1 MVDFTFHTADS
12 APADSKPLVEKAESN
27 FGFLPN
33 ILAGMAEAPALL
45 EGYMTL
51 SGIFDKTSLSPVER
65 QLILLTVSY
74 ENECNFCVAAHT
86 GGAKKAQMDDSHI
99 EALRNGRTLDD
110 PKLEALRS
118 FTQKIVK
125 NRGWLDDADVQKMLD
140 AGYSKQN
147 VLEVI
152 VGVGLKTISN
162 YTNHIIGTPLNSQ
175 LEPLKWEKPKAA

>member
-1 MVDFTFHTADS
+1 MVDFTFHNADS
-12 APADSKPLVEKAESN
+12 APAEAKPLVEKAESN

-51 SGIFDKTSLSPVER
+51 SGIFDKTSLSAIER

-74 ENECNFCVAAHT
+74 ENACDFCMAAHT
-86 GGAKKAQMDDSHI
+86 GGAKRARMDDAHI
-99 EALRNGRTLDD
+99 EALRNGKGLDD
-110 PKLEALRS
+110 PKLETLRV
-118 FTQKIVK
+118 FTRKVVT
-125 NRGWLDDADVQKMLD
+125 NRGWVDDADVQRLLD
-140 AGYSKQN
+140 AGYTKQN

-162 YTNHIIGTPLNSQ
+162 YTNHIIGTPLNPQ
-175 LEPLKWEKPKAA
+175 LEPLKWDKPKAA